1 MRTAVAQP
9 SAVYPLPTRA
19 SKAWQLMH
27 FAAAISLPL
36 PSGRFWLKAGSA
48 EHNEAAAIRD
58 RRDFLDMGSP
68 LGNWTGL
75 ARFSA
80 GEGTAI
86 ADRSPEGSG
95 LRGI

>member
-19 SKAWQLMH
+19 SRAWQLMH
-27 FAAAISLPL
+27 LAAAISLPL
-36 PSGRFWLKAGSA
+36 PSGRFWLKAGTA
-48 EHNEAAAIRD
+48 EHSKAAAIKD

-68 LGNWTGL
+68 LGNWTRP

-86 ADRSPEGSG
+86 ADGSPEGPA
-95 LRGI
+95 RGV